1 MTRGTLIVFLKSP
14 RAGRVKTRLG
24 REIGIGRA
32 AVLFRRMTEITLREA
47 RKGLW
52 RPVLAIDSGTEPF
65 SLPLVWKTQ
74 FDCVAQAR
82 GDLGAR
88 MATAMRVAVGGPIV
102 IIGAD
107 APQLRAAHLKEAFR
121 SLGAADAVFGPA
133 HDGGY
138 WLIGVAR
145 RRRAPD
151 LFNGVRWSSPHAL
164 GDTIATLPPDFLIAY
179 LPVLHD
185 VDDAAGLA
193 AAGPLLLSAR

>member
-1 MTRGTLIVFLKSP
+1 
-14 RAGRVKTRLG
+14 
-24 REIGIGRA
+24 
-32 AVLFRRMTEITLREA
+32 
-47 RKGLW
+47 
-52 RPVLAIDSGTEPF
+52 
-65 SLPLVWKTQ
+65 
-74 FDCVAQAR
+74 
-82 GDLGAR
+82 
-88 MATAMRVAVGGPIV
+88 
-102 IIGAD
+102 
-107 APQLRAAHLKEAFR
+107 LRAAHLKEAFK

-133 HDGGY
+133 QDGGY

-164 GDTIATLPPDFLIAY
+164 GDTIATLPPDFQIAY